1 MQSVLSRDLKESLD
15 TRKQVEIFSD
25 FLRTTR
31 KPTLQFSQK
40 QSSNYKDSLIRITS
54 TPVKEESR
62 KPRISCRQAF
72 DALSRQWYE
81 ETFVLSSTTEICSHN
96 AYLEIINMGDKV
108 LPFILEDLQKSPNHW
123 FSALRS
129 ITGSDPV
136 LPEQRGRMKQMA
148 KAWIDW
154 GFENGYLNH

>member
-25 FLRTTR
+25 FFRKTR
-31 KPTLQFSQK
+31 KQTSQVSQK
-40 QSSNYKDSLIRITS
+40 QSSSYKDSLIRITS
-54 TPVKEESR
+54 TPVKDESR
-62 KPRISCRQAF
+62 KTRINSRQKF
-72 DALSRQWYE
+72 DAFSRQWHE

-96 AYLEIINMGDKV
+96 AYLEIINMGDEV
-108 LPFILEDLQKSPNHW
+108 LPFILEDLKKSPDHW

-136 LPEQRGRMKQMA
+136 LPEQRGRMKQMT